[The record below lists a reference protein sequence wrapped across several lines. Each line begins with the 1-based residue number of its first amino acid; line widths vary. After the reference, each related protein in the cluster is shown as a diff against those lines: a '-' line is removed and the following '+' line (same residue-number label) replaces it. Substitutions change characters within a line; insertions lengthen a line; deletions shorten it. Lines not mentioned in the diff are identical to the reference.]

1 MQNTAIANFA
11 SHRFKYQSSSFSYTK
26 ENKITDKKRAR
37 NKIPCSF
44 FVLKYIFQ
52 NYLPLTEAYR
62 EIVQDANRRQRHGG
76 TLRKEA

>member
-1 MQNTAIANFA
+1 MACKIQQLQILQAIV
-11 SHRFKYQSSSFSYTK
+11 FKYQSSSFSYTK

-62 EIVQDANRRQRHGG
+62 EIVQDANRR
-76 TLRKEA
+76 